1 MEDTPIS
8 IIGIFV
14 AVILMFLVPF
24 VLLADRND
32 DISQLVA
39 QTATASFVD
48 EILKNGVITADNY
61 QRYINEL
68 NSTGNTYEID
78 MEVKI
83 LDKNASQRYTEDS
96 QDIGQN
102 EYYSIYTSQIE
113 DKISNIEGG
122 ANKIVLK
129 EGDIVFVTA
138 KNSSKTLSQSIKN
151 IYYKIKG
158 EDLHIIVATGS
169 GTIVVNGATS

>member
-14 AVILMFLVPF
+14 AVVLMFLVPF

-113 DKISNIEGG
+113 DKLSNIEGG
-122 ANKIVLK
+122 ANKIALK

>member
-8 IIGIFV
+8 LIGIFV
-14 AVILMFLVPF
+14 AVVLMFLVPF

-113 DKISNIEGG
+113 DKLSNIEGG
-122 ANKIVLK
+122 ANKIALK

>member
-102 EYYSIYTSQIE
+102 EYYSIYTSQI
-113 DKISNIEGG
+113 
-122 ANKIVLK
+122 
-129 EGDIVFVTA
+129 
-138 KNSSKTLSQSIKN
+138 
-151 IYYKIKG
+151 
-158 EDLHIIVATGS
+158 
-169 GTIVVNGATS
+169 

>member
-14 AVILMFLVPF
+14 AVVLMFLVPF

-113 DKISNIEGG
+113 DKLSNIEGG
-122 ANKIVLK
+122 ANKIALK

-169 GTIVVNGATS
+169 GTIAINGATS